1 MDLAER
7 DPNLQADLDSADG
20 VEGGV
25 DRVCDDGLDVLH
37 HEGVRRVHEVVGV
50 ALGSALQAQL
60 AVHRHLHDTG
70 EIRNDII

>member
-37 HEGVRRVHEVVGV
+37 HEGVRRVDEVVGV
-50 ALGSALQAQL
+50 ALGRALQAQL
-60 AVHRHLHDTG
+60 AVDRHLRG
-70 EIRNDII
+70 EKNQR